1 MAQTIKLKR
10 GLSSQI
16 GALQLVAGE
25 PAVCTDTGDFYVGT
39 TSGKSKINK
48 VDSVNGK
55 TGVVEITSVT
65 GNSGTTN
72 KLQTPVKISLTGDVV
87 GEVNFDGSTGVQ
99 IPTTLG
105 NSFEIDG
112 GTF

>member
-10 GLSSQI
+10 GLSTQV
-16 GALQLVAGE
+16 GALTLVPGE

-39 TSGKSKINK
+39 TAGKSKVNR

-55 TGVVEITSVT
+55 TGVVTITEIT
-65 GNSGTTN
+65 GNSGTTS
-72 KLQTPVKISLTGDVV
+72 KLKAPVKISLSGDVT
-87 GEVNFDGSTGVQ
+87 GEVTFDGSSNVS

-105 NSFEIDG
+105 ASFEIDG

>member
-10 GLSSQI
+10 GLSAQI
-16 GALQLVAGE
+16 GALTLVAGE

-39 TSGKSKINK
+39 TSGKSKVNK

-55 TGVVEITSVT
+55 TGIVEINTIT
-65 GNSGTTN
+65 GNSGTAT
-72 KLQTPVKISLTGDVV
+72 KLQTPVKISLSGDIT
-87 GEVNFDGSTGVQ
+87 GEVDFDGSNDVQ

-105 NSFEIDG
+105 SSFEIDG